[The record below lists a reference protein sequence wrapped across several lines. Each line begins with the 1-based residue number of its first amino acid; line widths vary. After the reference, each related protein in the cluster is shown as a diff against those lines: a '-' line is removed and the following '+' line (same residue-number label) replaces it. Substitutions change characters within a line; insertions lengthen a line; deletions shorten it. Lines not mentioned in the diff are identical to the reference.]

1 MHKML
6 DTSISRRSLLKL
18 GTISGILLALPLWN
32 SEAVAQSV
40 SNAASKVSEA
50 KPGGLVS
57 FNAGWAIPL
66 EDKSALLALEEKKI
80 KEAQA
85 AALATGAPNAPGGD
99 APVKPT
105 KKSWNDKAQDV
116 WNKVKNLF

>member
-1 MHKML
+1 ML
-6 DTSISRRSLLKL
+6 KTSISRRSLLKL

-40 SNAASKVSEA
+40 SNAASKVTEA
-50 KPGGLVS
+50 KPSGLIS

-85 AALATGAPNAPGGD
+85 AAPATGVPNAPGGD
-99 APVKPT
+99 APVKPAN
-105 KKSWNDKAQDV
+105 KSWNDKAQDV
-116 WNKVKNLF
+116 WNKVKNFF